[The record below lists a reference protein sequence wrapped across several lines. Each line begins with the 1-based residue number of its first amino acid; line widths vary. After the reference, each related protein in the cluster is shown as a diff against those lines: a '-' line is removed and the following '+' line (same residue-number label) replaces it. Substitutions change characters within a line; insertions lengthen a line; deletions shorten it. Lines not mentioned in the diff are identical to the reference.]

1 MNVMR
6 LNQLKEYEDN
16 LQDNFQTWNTTNIQK
31 FQASERVQ
39 KSIYSDDKASIST
52 FDNSSSDVKSIKS
65 N

>member
-6 LNQLKEYEDN
+6 LNQSKEYEDN

>member
-31 FQASERVQ
+31 RQTSERVQ
-39 KSIYSDDKASIST
+39 KSIHSDDKASIST
-52 FDNSSSDVKSIKS
+52 FDDSSTDVKSLKS

>member
-1 MNVMR
+1 MNMMR
-6 LNQLKEYEDN
+6 LNQSKQYENN
-16 LQDNFQTWNTTNIQK
+16 LQDNFQK
-31 FQASERVQ
+31 RQASERVQ